1 MFALTNSLASG
12 VDSTVFSEFVLPVA
26 KKYRSLVSKDVEY
39 IGEFGQ
45 RILKVNHI
53 VAPLVGDLESFI
65 EKLEHPDDLFVL
77 VKKVDESET
86 TVFLC
91 TGIQEHPVTYNL

>member
-86 TVFLC
+86 TVFLG
-91 TGIQEHPVTYNL
+91 TGIQEHPITYNL